1 MFLSGMLPIVQLQ
14 LSGVSPDVDTVARL
28 WGDLGDIRNSL
39 PPLGAIKVQTTTST
53 CMYPWIIQAAF
64 SKYVFTSKKFEVQHF
79 R

>member
-53 CMYPWIIQAAF
+53 CMYP
-64 SKYVFTSKKFEVQHF
+64 
-79 R
+79 